1 MVNTKTISSSVQ
13 LSLFPCQGTGVKD
26 EKKGQPVSDQVI
38 NTYLSSREGLWRLI
52 ACFPGSMSVME
63 AVRLARTQVT
73 LCRKELAV

>member
-1 MVNTKTISSSVQ
+1 MVKNLLTSSSVQ
-13 LSLFPCQGTGVKD
+13 LSLFPCQGTSVKD

-52 ACFPGSMSVME
+52 ACFPGSMPVLE

-73 LCRKELAV
+73 LCRKEVAV